1 MAILNK
7 GDLVFYVRNFGD
19 RPKTGHVSR
28 VTKTRAYVH
37 LSPVDGDREVGAFK
51 RESWR
56 EGHEEAPRRKYGQ
69 SADVYP
75 ATTENER
82 ELNEQ
87 ADKHE
92 ATQRAKKEERDR
104 QVRERNEQIANEL
117 AEVRRVMNI
126 PEGRP
131 ALPQIM
137 PDGSRIYTID
147 IPVHP
152 QFIERKKGWERVIV
166 RCWGKVDYD
175 FGKYAETG
183 DKDAATVKV
192 VSAAYTY
199 CNGNSTSFSSVS
211 TSRYLD
217 DEAAIWDAIRREYHS
232 W

>member
-7 GDLVFYVRNFGD
+7 GDLVFYVRNSGD

-37 LSPVDGDREVGAFK
+37 LSPMDGDKGVGAFK

-56 EGHEEAPRRKYGQ
+56 GSHEETPRRKYGQ
-69 SADVYP
+69 SADIYP
-75 ATTENER
+75 ATEENER

-87 ADKHE
+87 ADKQE

-104 QVRERNEQIANEL
+104 RVQERNEQIANEL

-152 QFIERKKGWERVIV
+152 EYAERKKGWERVIV
-166 RCWGKVDYD
+166 RCWDETD
-175 FGKYAETG
+175 FDSA
-183 DKDAATVKV
+183 KV
-192 VSAAYTY
+192 VESAYTY
-199 CNGNSTSFSSVS
+199 CNGNSTSFGSVS
-211 TSRYLD
+211 TSRHLA
-217 DEAAIWDAIRREYHS
+217 DETAVWDAIRSQYHR